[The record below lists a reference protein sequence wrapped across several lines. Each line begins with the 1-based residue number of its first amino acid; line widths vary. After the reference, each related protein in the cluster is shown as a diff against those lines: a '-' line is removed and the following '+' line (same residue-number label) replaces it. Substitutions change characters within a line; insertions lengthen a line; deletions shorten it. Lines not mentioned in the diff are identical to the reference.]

1 MANYASASPSP
12 TASIHEPPT
21 LDRLVVYFVAAKRSL
36 SSTSQVWRANKI
48 VQEARRLVE
57 EHAVLKAK
65 NTFVRHG
72 VEEQVNVL
80 HSVGTG
86 LETVARE
93 AQVEFQ
99 AVVRS
104 LDVANDR
111 LQVTLASLRKT
122 TISRELTSPNRNV
135 DEEVDESQ
143 ELYEGKSEEGSQLK
157 SLHDFIDEATHT
169 GLLDSL
175 RNTIDSYNNA
185 QGSLQT
191 TRVTLEDSLRTLH
204 SELKSID
211 ELHEKDTAAYATTNL
226 SLSSDSASIPST
238 FHALT
243 THASE
248 LASLLQSLI
257 SHYDLCITALKH
269 TEGGSEAARAATSST
284 SNLISDPHTST
295 ADESPEASLY
305 RNKARAPISASER
318 DQMIHVLVTDAA
330 EVDDVVLEIRD
341 RSASMEFLLSS
352 LQARAQRLRSVH
364 KKLQSVL
371 SSLSTL
377 GTELPSHVA
386 AARSFRQTWSDL
398 RSSIED
404 QTAELVSLTGFYDSF
419 IASYASLLREVERR
433 RMIDA
438 KMKKIAERARREMQA
453 LYAEDVDMRE
463 QFLKSV
469 GEYLPRDIWSG
480 LVERPVRWEV
490 KEVEEDVVEGE
501 GEEEVVQEQ
510 YP

>member
-1 MANYASASPSP
+1 
-12 TASIHEPPT
+12 
-21 LDRLVVYFVAAKRSL
+21 
-36 SSTSQVWRANKI
+36 
-48 VQEARRLVE
+48 
-57 EHAVLKAK
+57 LKAK

-99 AVVRS
+99 AVIRS

-111 LQVTLASLRKT
+111 LQATLASLRKT
-122 TISRELTSPNRNV
+122 IISRELTSPHRNV

-143 ELYEGKSEEGSQLK
+143 ELYAGKSEEVLQPK
-157 SLHDFIDEATHT
+157 SLHDFVDEATHT

-175 RNTIDSYNNA
+175 RGTIDSYNTA

-191 TRVTLEDSLRTLH
+191 TRLALEDSLRNLH
-204 SELKSID
+204 NELKSID
-211 ELHEKDTAAYATTNL
+211 DLQRQDNAAYTTTDL
-226 SLSSDSASIPST
+226 SLSDDPASQSSA
-238 FHALT
+238 FHSLT

-284 SNLISDPHTST
+284 SNPASDPLTST

-305 RNKARAPISASER
+305 RNKVREAISTSER
-318 DQMIHVLVTDAA
+318 DEMIHVLVTDAA

-341 RSASMEFLLSS
+341 RSTSMEVLLSS
-352 LQARAQRLRSVH
+352 LQTRAQSSRTVH

-371 SSLSTL
+371 SQLATQ
-377 GTELPSHVA
+377 GNELPSHVS
-386 AARSFRQTWSDL
+386 AARSFRQTWSEL
-398 RSSIED
+398 RGSIED
-404 QTAELVSLTGFYDSF
+404 QTAELVSLTGFYESF

-438 KMKKIAERARREMQA
+438 KMTKIAERARREMQA
-453 LYAEDVDMRE
+453 LYAQDVDMRE

-469 GEYLPRDIWSG
+469 GEYLPRDIWPG
-480 LVERPVRWEV
+480 LVERPARWEI
-490 KEVEEDVVEGE
+490 KRVEEEVNEAEAEAG
-501 GEEEVVQEQ
+501 VVQEQ